1 MRIRLS
7 GRLRRLLALLT
18 ALLCAAFPLRLP
30 AAPARET
37 PRESFDRGRTAFGR
51 AEYKRAIDILKPLL
65 YPEVVLESEG
75 EVVQA
80 HRMLGVAYLF
90 ESKAEDAKR
99 EFHKLLELRPDYR
112 FDPLLDPQ
120 LVVDTFNQVVKQE
133 EAEIAAIENR
143 RREREKELAARRQ
156 RESRLRAVQPTLVY
170 ERHSYLLNFVPFG
183 AGQFQNG
190 QRRKGWMFFGVEAGL
205 AAISIGALVTNFALY
220 GVQPHR
226 KCLMMPS
233 GYPSGVPEA
242 CPPDQ
247 IDHSQEQTSQ
257 DLLHVQLIS
266 GGLFFAAAIWG
277 VIDAVRHYQR
287 DVLLFPQEAPPPSP
301 AGDLRIGL
309 GPSGL
314 SARLSF

>member
-1 MRIRLS
+1 MRLGS
-7 GRLRRLLALLT
+7 SSHLQRLLALLT
-18 ALLCAAFPLRLP
+18 ALFCAAFPLRLA
-30 AAPARET
+30 AAPARDT
-37 PRESFDRGRTAFGR
+37 PHELFDRGRTAFGR
-51 AEYKRAIDILKPLL
+51 AEYKRAVEILKPLL
-65 YPEVVLESEG
+65 YPEVVLDSEG

-90 ESKAEDAKR
+90 ESRPDDAKR

-120 LVVDTFNQVVKQE
+120 LVVDTFNAVVKQE
-133 EAEIAAIENR
+133 EAEIAAIESR
-143 RREREKELAARRQ
+143 RRQRDQELAARRQ
-156 RESRLRAVQPTLVY
+156 RETRLHTPPPTVIVY

-190 QRRKGWMFFGVEAGL
+190 NRRKGWMFFGVEAGL

-220 GVQPHR
+220 GVRPQR
-226 KCLMMPS
+226 ACKVQVQVDMTGL
-233 GYPSGVPEA
+233 PEP

-247 IDHSQEQTSQ
+247 IDHAQEQTSQ
-257 DLLHVQLIS
+257 DLLHVQLVS

-287 DVLLFPQEAPPPSP
+287 DVLLPQPPP

-309 GPSGL
+309 GPFGL